1 VFAIG
6 PEQSQL
12 VLPNYV
18 LDCHQE
24 NFFNAWYKPGT
35 SQAYCID
42 PIPRGMPFAE
52 RASGEQAGGEWL
64 LESVEPCITNPL
76 FQIRQLPPSA
86 FILSEYQRC
95 LTKK

>member
-12 VLPNYV
+12 VLANHV

-42 PIPRGMPFAE
+42 PVPTGYAVRQNS
-52 RASGEQAGGEWL
+52 SGEQAGGEWL
-64 LESVEPCITNPL
+64 LESVELCITNRL